1 MVKYFCD
8 RCGQKLDREAR
19 NAAKDIKVNNQTRM
33 SLVCEGCLASLQRWM
48 EQKPSDTKQ
57 EDKEP
62 NQLAEMIKDQ
72 LIREYREMRE
82 RGET

>member
-1 MVKYFCD
+1 MKYFCD
-8 RCGQKLDREAR
+8 RCGRELDREAR
-19 NAAKDIKVNNQTRM
+19 HAAKDITVNNQTRM

-72 LIREYREMRE
+72 LIREYKEMRDK
-82 RGET
+82 